1 MEKVTAVYDQDSK
14 RYHRFI
20 IEDGQGV
27 VGTIYISKGEE
38 VPKELT
44 VVLQTKGEKDRGGTV

>member
-27 VGTIYISKGEE
+27 VGTIYISKGENR
-38 VPKELT
+38 PLISHK
-44 VVLQTKGEKDRGGTV
+44 R